1 MLKKKITK
9 FIMTLLLIISLTTQV
24 SFAHSGRTDS
34 NGGHKDNKNASGI
47 GSYHYH
53 CGGYPAHLHNNGVCP
68 YSSNST
74 LIDSSSAEKVEAKEN
89 GYNVGYKDGA
99 NGNQFNDSN
108 SLSYSS
114 EYKNGYSS
122 GYENGKNELNIKVN
136 SAYDEGFELG
146 YKCESQNNTYIIQ
159 AIKNSYSSG
168 YKDGLKKY
176 IEENK
181 ANYITLG
188 EEDANNFKMRDFESN
203 VPSELKSEY
212 VSSYN
217 NKTSKLKKD
226 AYNKGYVQ
234 ALGSEKLDS
243 SNYKN
248 DDEINS
254 YKEGYDV
261 GVISL
266 EEESNNAYEYGFTGK
281 EYTVPDELVVAEK
294 VLLSSYNEGVEVLQR
309 KKEKQAKVTTAT
321 IATLLV
327 GGVGGTTLVK
337 KKKNSSKNDDLNI

>member
-9 FIMTLLLIISLTTQV
+9 FIMTLLLIIPLTTQA
-24 SFAHSGRTDS
+24 SFAHSGRTDY
-34 NGGHKDNKNASGI
+34 NGGHKDNKNASGF

-53 CGGYPAHLHNNGVCP
+53 CEGYPAHLHNNGVCP

-74 LIDSSSAEKVEAKEN
+74 LIDSSGAEKAEAKEK
-89 GYNVGYKDGA
+89 GYNEGYKDGA

-108 SLSYSS
+108 SLSYAS

-136 SAYDEGFELG
+136 SAYEEGFELG
-146 YKCESQNNTYIIQ
+146 YKCESQNNIYTIQ

-168 YKDGLKKY
+168 HKDGLKKY

-181 ANYITLG
+181 ANYIILG
-188 EEDANNFKMRDFESN
+188 EEDGNSFKMRDFESN

-212 VSSYN
+212 MNSYN
-217 NKTSKLKKD
+217 NKTSKLKKE
-226 AYNKGYVQ
+226 AYDRGYVQ
-234 ALGSEKLDS
+234 ALGNEKLDS

-254 YKEGYDV
+254 YKEGYDA

-281 EYTVPDELVVAEK
+281 EYTVPNELVVAEK
-294 VLLSSYNEGVEVLQR
+294 LLLSSYNEGVEELQR
-309 KKEKQAKVTTAT
+309 KKEKQAKVRTTSVV
-321 IATLLV
+321 TLLV
-327 GGVGGTTLVK
+327 GGVGGITLIK
-337 KKKNSSKNDDLNI
+337 KKKNISKSDDLNI